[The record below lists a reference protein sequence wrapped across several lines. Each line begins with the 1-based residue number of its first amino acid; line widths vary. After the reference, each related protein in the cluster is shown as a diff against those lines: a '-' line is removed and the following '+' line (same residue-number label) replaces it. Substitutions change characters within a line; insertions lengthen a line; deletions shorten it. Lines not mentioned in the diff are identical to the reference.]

1 MKKLSDWGIIGLGI
15 IGSNL
20 AMNFSKKGFKLSVYN
35 RSIKGLEENVAKNFV
50 KKNNNLK
57 HINPFDNI
65 SYFVKSIEKPR
76 KILILIP
83 SGPPIDD
90 VIESLL
96 KYISKG
102 DIIIDGGNSYFKD
115 TERRELFLKT
125 KKINFLGI
133 GISGGL
139 MGARNG
145 PSIMIGGSKVVCD
158 KIEKDLK
165 KISAVNRLN
174 KYCCGRVGPSSS
186 GHYVKMIHNG
196 IEYVEMQL
204 IAECYDFMRREMN
217 FDNDKISNVFKNWLK
232 TNSNSYLL
240 KISSEILKS
249 KEKGSFII
257 DQIKDQSENKGT
269 GIWAVIS
276 GIELGVP
283 NTLMTLAL
291 SSRYISF
298 QKEIRD
304 KNCRLRKKN
313 KTKVKISID
322 DLKLVY
328 DFSRIINFYQGISVL
343 IAASNNYNWKL
354 NLSNIVSTWSDGSIL
369 KSDLLFILIKVLNKQ
384 MDILNSKIVNED
396 FISKYNKIKS
406 VINTMQKGNTPLLL
420 LLNSVVFFELI
431 TQKSGTGNL
440 IQAQRDYF
448 GSHGVKLIKS
458 NKILKYNWNDFIT

>member
-1 MKKLSDWGIIGLGI
+1 MKKLSDWGIIGLGV

-20 AMNFSKKGFKLSVYN
+20 AINFSKNGFKLSVYN
-35 RSIKGLEENVAKNFV
+35 RNIKGLEENIANNFV
-50 KKNNNLK
+50 KKNQNLT

-65 SYFVKSIEKPR
+65 NFFVKSIKRPR

-90 VIESLL
+90 VIKTLL

-102 DIIIDGGNSYFKD
+102 DIIVDGGNSYFKD
-115 TERRELFLKT
+115 TERREIFLKN

-133 GISGGL
+133 GVSGGA
-139 MGARNG
+139 MGAKNG
-145 PSIMIGGSKVVCD
+145 PSIMIGGSKIVYNKV
-158 KIEKDLK
+158 KRDLK
-165 KISAVNRLN
+165 RISAVNHLN
-174 KYCCGRVGPSSS
+174 QNCCGRVGPSSS

-204 IAECYDFMRREMN
+204 IAECYDFMRTEMN
-217 FDNDKISNVFKNWLK
+217 FDNDKISYVFKKWLK

-249 KEKGSFII
+249 KENGSFII

-269 GIWAVIS
+269 GVWAVIS

-291 SSRYISF
+291 SSRYISSE
-298 QKEIRD
+298 KEIRE
-304 KNCRLRKKN
+304 KNSRIRKKN
-313 KTKVKISID
+313 CKKAKISIN

-328 DFSRIINFYQGISVL
+328 DFSRIINFYQGINVL
-343 IAASNNYNWKL
+343 KAADKKYDWKL
-354 NLSNIVSTWSDGSIL
+354 NLSDIISIWSEGSIL
-369 KSDLLFILIKVLNKQ
+369 KSDLIFILKT
-384 MDILNSKIVNED
+384 ILNDQKDIIKSKIVYKD
-396 FISKYNKIKS
+396 FISKYNKIKNI
-406 VINTMQKGNTPLLL
+406 INTMQKGSTPLLL
-420 LLNSVVFFELI
+420 ISNSIMFFELI

-448 GSHGVKLIKS
+448 GSHGVKLKKS
-458 NKILKYNWNDFIT
+458 NKILKYNWSDFIT